1 VGIAFPPEVF
11 RRIVYATYDGVHNV
25 RNPLKV
31 DRKRMPWLSLL
42 QKQKDNAPL
51 AGANGVV
58 LKYKLQSNL
67 DIQGWE
73 RKDTLQFNEQNIELD
88 TQFPWA
94 NIHEGWEIV
103 HDDLEAMGYTI
114 LPNQARGKNFAK
126 LDSESDAFRLVDY
139 LKEGIESM
147 MDKMDVNTDQVTL
160 RDNSANPKL
169 PQGLDA
175 YWPVGV
181 APGMVTDAG
190 GTYGYYNLGSVGG
203 KLRSQYPDVLQHFL
217 WLNATYGAAGS
228 LRIALNYA
236 KREAEL
242 RSRGRSKGGI
252 RAILAGSRALDKYVK
267 FATVNNTNYT
277 TSFVPLDPNGVKT
290 LDIGIPDSGLHFEGV
305 PIVHCPTFEI
315 LDRIENPT
323 FKWTDRMVMI
333 DPESFGEAFAPGKEN
348 YFSAPMDEGDTR
360 VTRLSLDSKMVML
373 PKIINANTIVHV
385 GA

>member
-1 VGIAFPPEVF
+1 
-11 RRIVYATYDGVHNV
+11 
-25 RNPLKV
+25 
-31 DRKRMPWLSLL
+31 MPWLSLL
-42 QKQKDNAPL
+42 QKQKDKAPL
-51 AGANGVV
+51 AGTIGVV
-58 LKYKLQSNL
+58 VKYKLQSNL

-181 APGMVTDAG
+181 APGMATDAG
-190 GTYGYYNLGSVGG
+190 GTYGYYNLGSIGG

-217 WLNATYGAAGS
+217 WLNATYGAGGS

-267 FATVNNTNYT
+267 FATVNGTNHT
-277 TSFVPLDPNGVKT
+277 TSFVPLDPNGVKM
-290 LDIGIPDSGLHFEGV
+290 LDIGIPDSGLHFEGT

-315 LDRIENPT
+315 LDRIENPM

-333 DPESFGEAFAPGKEN
+333 DPESFCEAFATGKEN
-348 YFSAPMDEGDTR
+348 FFSAPMDEGDTR

-373 PKIINANTIVHV
+373 PKIVNANAIVHL

>member
-1 VGIAFPPEVF
+1 MGIAFPPEVF
-11 RRIVYATYDGVHNV
+11 RRIVYATYDGVFNA

-42 QKQKDNAPL
+42 QKQKDKAPL
-51 AGANGVV
+51 AGTIGVV
-58 LKYKLQSNL
+58 VKYKLQSNL

-181 APGMVTDAG
+181 APGMATDAG
-190 GTYGYYNLGSVGG
+190 GTYGYYNLGSIGG

-217 WLNATYGAAGS
+217 WLNATYGAGGS

-267 FATVNNTNYT
+267 FATVNGTNHT
-277 TSFVPLDPNGVKT
+277 TSFVPLDPNGVKM
-290 LDIGIPDSGLHFEGV
+290 LDIGIPDSGLHFEGT

-315 LDRIENPT
+315 LDRIENPM

-333 DPESFGEAFAPGKEN
+333 DPESFCEAFATGKEN
-348 YFSAPMDEGDTR
+348 FFSAPMDEGDTR

-373 PKIINANTIVHV
+373 PKIVNANAIVHL